1 MDYEKKYKE
10 ALERAKR
17 INDGDGIECPPG
29 WTTCEVIFPELKA
42 IEDANIRGAIIDY
55 LKDNNLTE
63 WAAWLEKQSEPKD
76 RYTFNSIPRLL
87 EMIKPTGRA
96 KAYCQK
102 LIDSLLQEGYA
113 TDAKIVSDCLKQMN
127 GEQVAMATMDEKKP
141 VEWNRE
147 DEQSLNACLG
157 YIPDEFLRRWLMDVI
172 HVKYDKPAD
181 KDEPKYVPKFHE
193 GDWVIGGLTK
203 NEPRQIAE
211 VTEEGYKTTYGGW
224 IGSSFEKDMRLWT
237 IQDAKD
243 GDVICS
249 GQIILLFKKWED
261 SDWNFVIAYAGI
273 DVSGKLQITNGHWL
287 IANDSHPATKEQRDI
302 LFQKMDEAGYEWDA
316 ERKEL
321 CPLSKSEATSDS
333 VTQTL
338 VDTAKAFLQALSS
351 TPYNNTPVVEAQF
364 AVKQLLTFLSDPK
377 AYDPDASNEHKSA
390 EWSEEDEKQ
399 ARQIERIVHYDGC
412 SKKLQKQIS
421 DWLKSIKNRIQ
432 PKQEWSEEDEA
443 MFQGVIETEQYMLDV
458 VYGRKIFAVG
468 NEDLK
473 EECTKE
479 LAWLNSLRPKKQWK
493 PSEEQLRELENVF
506 SPDTDSW
513 DEGVLRK
520 LYEQLKQL

>member
-1 MDYEKKYKE
+1 MKELTAEEKAKRFDE
-10 ALERAKR
+10 ALAMAREDNIIIPRWFLENVENTLRIQNNINLDKR
-17 INDGDGIECPPG
+17 TGE
-29 WTTCEVIFPELKA
+29 TCQ
-42 IEDANIRGAIIDY
+42 DRNIRESLNGVRK
-55 LKDNNLTE
+55 LLNGEELTGME
-63 WAAWLEKQSEPKD
+63 RLEKLREQKPKD
-76 RYTFNSIPRLL
+76 KYTFNSIPRLL

-127 GEQVAMATMDEKKP
+127 GEQVAMAVMDEQKP
-141 VEWNRE
+141 VEWSRE

-181 KDEPKYVPKFHE
+181 KAEPKYVPKFHE

-224 IGSSFEKDMRLWT
+224 IGSSFEKDLHLWT

-302 LFQKMDEAGYEWDA
+302 LFQKMYEAGYEWDS

-321 CPLSKSEATSDS
+321 
-333 VTQTL
+333 
-338 VDTAKAFLQALSS
+338 
-351 TPYNNTPVVEAQF
+351 
-364 AVKQLLTFLSDPK
+364 
-377 AYDPDASNEHKSA
+377 
-390 EWSEEDEKQ
+390 
-399 ARQIERIVHYDGC
+399 
-412 SKKLQKQIS
+412 
-421 DWLKSIKNRIQ
+421 
-432 PKQEWSEEDEA
+432 
-443 MFQGVIETEQYMLDV
+443 
-458 VYGRKIFAVG
+458 
-468 NEDLK
+468 
-473 EECTKE
+473 
-479 LAWLNSLRPKKQWK
+479 
-493 PSEEQLRELENVF
+493 REL
-506 SPDTDSW
+506 SQSD
-513 DEGVLRK
+513 
-520 LYEQLKQL
+520 